1 MRDPN
6 TLGDF
11 IIVTLL
17 IALLIGILRNLM
29 G

>member
-17 IALLIGILRNLM
+17 IALLIGILRHFIK
-29 G
+29 